1 MTYYLYHIPG
11 KKIGITKDLKKRV
24 EEQQGYDKDEYDI
37 IMQTDD
43 ITKISEY
50 ELFLQKL
57 YGYRVDEVPYNKLKF
72 NKEMKI
78 NVTEAT
84 TTFPCPLNKLKGR
97 LMDNIGMQWET
108 EHGELN
114 ITPNTIKWIMK
125 NAKMSMYNSERC
137 YIYNKAFARYYDNN
151 DAYDQYNGKTKSGGL
166 LNDNKVCGEPQYA
179 LRDCG
184 NCDCETD
191 SQIEKLK
198 RECNHAYDCGFSDA
212 KSKYT
217 EYQDHDPEDYDMPEC
232 CNYDNLENCT
242 TPKGSKH
249 DCVNSGGFN
258 EFDLIRM
265 WANQRGIY
273 EHGDT
278 KTQSLKLVEEV
289 GEICRAI
296 LKEDHDEIVD
306 GIGDAVVVLTNLAEL
321 QGVTIEKCINVA
333 YNTIAK
339 RSGKMVNGT
348 FKKD

>member
-24 EEQQGYDKDEYDI
+24 EEQQGYDKGEYDI

-43 ITKISEY
+43 IAKISEY
-50 ELFLQKL
+50 ELFLQEL

-84 TTFPCPLNKLKGR
+84 TTFPCPLNKLKGQ
-97 LMDNIGMQWET
+97 LMDNIGMNWET

-125 NAKMSMYNSERC
+125 NAKMSMYNSERS

-151 DAYDQYNGKTKSGGL
+151 NAYDQYNGKTKSGGL
-166 LNDNKVCGEPQYA
+166 QNDNKVCGEPQFA
-179 LRDCG
+179 IRDCD
-184 NCDCETD
+184 NCDCD
-191 SQIEKLK
+191 
-198 RECNHAYDCGFSDA
+198 
-212 KSKYT
+212 
-217 EYQDHDPEDYDMPEC
+217 EYQSHNPEEHGMPEC
-232 CNYDNLENCT
+232 CNYDDPCT

-249 DCVNSGGFN
+249 DCVNPGGIN

-278 KTQSLKLVEEV
+278 KTQALKLMEEA
-289 GEICRAI
+289 GEICRAV
-296 LKEDHDEIVD
+296 LKEDHDEVVD
-306 GIGDAVVVLTNLAEL
+306 GIGDCVVVLTNLAEL
-321 QGVTIEKCINVA
+321 QGVSIEKCINVA
-333 YNTIAK
+333 YNVIAK